1 MANQIIGLSG
11 SGSNIAEV
19 DSNDN
24 LLIVPGINSCPL
36 SGGYYTVAGQT
47 SAVVAAALAANSSL
61 VSMRFSPTS
70 TRRAYI
76 TRVRVLLTPSTL
88 GASAGVAGTL
98 GLQRF
103 HFATPSGGTARTAN
117 RMFEGSGTTTDMT
130 DIRDNNAALTVTNV
144 VFGTVFSSCLVP
156 VFISNGNCFWEWV
169 VEPPSPLIL
178 NAGEGLALRTLVAMA
193 ATQTWMY
200 SYTVHWYEK

>member
-1 MANQIIGLSG
+1 
-11 SGSNIAEV
+11 
-19 DSNDN
+19 
-24 LLIVPGINSCPL
+24 
-36 SGGYYTVAGQT
+36 
-47 SAVVAAALAANSSL
+47 
-61 VSMRFSPTS
+61 
-70 TRRAYI
+70 
-76 TRVRVLLTPSTL
+76 
-88 GASAGVAGTL
+88 
-98 GLQRF
+98 
-103 HFATPSGGTARTAN
+103 
-117 RMFEGSGTTTDMT
+117 MFEGSGTTTDMT